1 MVITK
6 NRQSAETISA
16 MARKAFPD
24 KQITGITELT
34 EGMCNVTY
42 DVALDDGSECILK
55 IAAKDRSGNTSNEV
69 NLMRAEIT
77 AMKLV
82 SENCSF
88 KVADIYYYD
97 DSNTICD
104 GNYFF
109 MEKLAGDNFFL
120 VRDKL
125 SEETIAILD
134 TETGKISRELT
145 KIRNPEFGFLGDDKR
160 FDSLFSFVKHML
172 GNLISDA
179 KKKDID
185 IVYDEQVFMDR
196 LEKDKSAFEMVREAS
211 LVHWDMWEGNVF
223 VKDGHVSGIID
234 WERALWGEPF
244 MDDRF
249 RMHNRREH
257 FLEGFGQTS
266 FTEDELVRLRW
277 YDVILYLTMM
287 IEVYYRGFEDKAQYY
302 WAREMLEKSM

>member
-1 MVITK
+1 MVR
-6 NRQSAETISA
+6 N
-16 MARKAFPD
+16 AFPE
-24 KQITGITELT
+24 KKIAAIKELT

-42 DVALDDGSECILK
+42 DIAFEDGTESILK

-69 NLMRAEIT
+69 NLMRAEIS

-82 SENCSF
+82 SENFSF
-88 KVADIYYYD
+88 NVAGIQYYD

-109 MEKLAGDNFFL
+109 MEKLQGDNFHF
-120 VRDKL
+120 VRKDMA
-125 SEETIAILD
+125 EEAIAIVD
-134 TETGKISRELT
+134 TEIGKISRELAGI
-145 KIRNPEFGFLGDDKR
+145 KNPEFGFLGDDKR
-160 FDSLFSFVKHML
+160 YDSLFDFVKFML
-172 GNLISDA
+172 ENLISDA
-179 KKKDID
+179 KRRDID
-185 IVYDEQVFMDR
+185 IVYDEQTFIER
-196 LEKDKSAFEMVREAS
+196 LEKDKSAFAQVHNAS

-223 VKDGHVSGIID
+223 VKEGHVSGIID

-249 RMHNRREH
+249 RMHNRGEH

-266 FTEDELVRLRW
+266 FSEEESVRLRW

-287 IEVYYRGFEDKAQYY
+287 IEVFYREFEDKGQYY
-302 WAREMLEKSM
+302 WAREMLMKCI